1 VGLRVVEQ
9 GGARRGRRVEVQE
22 RRAGSSNHGRFAGD
36 EDLTGGMPSYSPPF
50 PSCCGYW
57 VYLHSDLITILLIPS
72 FCSSYWVYMCTAM
85 SYAGSAPG
93 RSTEPQPPRTLIAVS
108 NCPLVLIFH
117 SLFWGMELYSRGSTL
132 GIAGKT

>member
-9 GGARRGRRVEVQE
+9 GGALRGRRVEVQE

-57 VYLHSDLITILLIPS
+57 VY
-72 FCSSYWVYMCTAM
+72 MCTPM
-85 SYAGSAPG
+85 SYAGSAPACKMNG
-93 RSTEPQPPRTLIAVS
+93 G
-108 NCPLVLIFH
+108 F
-117 SLFWGMELYSRGSTL
+117 
-132 GIAGKT
+132 